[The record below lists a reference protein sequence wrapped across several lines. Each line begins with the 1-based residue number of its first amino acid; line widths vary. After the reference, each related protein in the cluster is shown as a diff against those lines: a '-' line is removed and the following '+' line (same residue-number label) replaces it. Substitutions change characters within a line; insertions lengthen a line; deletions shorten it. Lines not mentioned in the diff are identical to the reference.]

1 MGTIKKLKSKLPA
14 KGSVLVFT
22 LIVLFII
29 LAAAIGISS
38 VSVLERKG
46 AGSTSVSV
54 QSFQIA
60 NSGAEIIL
68 KKIADNSSSTLND
81 LGDPGDCTDGKLTGF
96 ISSGKNYE
104 ITFYTSDGL
113 PITDCGITASNV
125 DKIKSV
131 GSYANTARAIEVAV
145 AATVSGITGGCAY
158 NASAGLNKIYSVWGN
173 GCEAEGTTISA
184 IGSGLGNVADYCKP
198 SAKSGYSCG
207 TVGLVD
213 VAGLFFCECVAN

>member
-1 MGTIKKLKSKLPA
+1 MGTIKKLKSKLSA

-22 LIVLFII
+22 LIILFII

-46 AGSTSVSV
+46 AHSTDVSV

-60 NSGAEIIL
+60 NSGAERIL
-68 KKIADNSSSTLND
+68 KKIADNSSGTLND
-81 LGDPGDCTDGKLTGF
+81 LGTCAGGKLTGS

-145 AATVSGITGGCAY
+145 AAVNLNDLCYCIQLYRAEIAQWGTEQCARIGNYTATAFDASDGTANNHQLGMRMRIINNPVSC
-158 NASAGLNKIYSVWGN
+158 
-173 GCEAEGTTISA
+173 
-184 IGSGLGNVADYCKP
+184 P
-198 SAKSGYSCG
+198 
-207 TVGLVD
+207 
-213 VAGLFFCECVAN
+213 